1 MSCFIICYI
10 LMPNAAVAKA
20 LLTTQAV
27 KLQPGQPFTWSSG
40 MQSPIYCDNRML
52 LSHPE
57 VRTLIVDTFITM
69 ISAFSDVE
77 GIAGVATGAIAWGAL
92 IADKMWLPFVYIRSK
107 EKWHGRKNLVEWDIT
122 QADRYVVIEDLIST
136 WGSSL
141 SAIQAMQELDKKIIS
156 LWAIFSY
163 GFPHT
168 TDALKQ
174 AGCTHFVLTDY
185 LTLMQQAAAMKY
197 IDPTDMIILE
207 KRRENPQVWQNN

>member
-92 IADKMWLPFVYIRSK
+92 IADKM
-107 EKWHGRKNLVEWDIT
+107 
-122 QADRYVVIEDLIST
+122 
-136 WGSSL
+136 
-141 SAIQAMQELDKKIIS
+141 
-156 LWAIFSY
+156 
-163 GFPHT
+163 
-168 TDALKQ
+168 
-174 AGCTHFVLTDY
+174 
-185 LTLMQQAAAMKY
+185 
-197 IDPTDMIILE
+197 
-207 KRRENPQVWQNN
+207 